1 MRLTLTNILAT
12 LTLLLFS
19 SVASAVSVGVL
30 YKDTF
35 EMGDSPDYS
44 VNFGAPSIAGPT
56 GPFSS
61 RSAKFQSVQSNG
73 SCCFYDQ
80 IRYAIPGP
88 IESVYLSFDLF
99 FTNQVNSSNAF
110 TIFFDAPLVNTLS
123 LTKDGSITQQF
134 QKVGTYQNNTAL
146 HFDMYFSIPDDEFT
160 VNLNGNLLATKGVFA
175 RSVRNLRSIR
185 FSYGLQS
192 GDGPDSLPSAY
203 LDNVLISTKPP
214 ANPVAL
220 AGPTWL
226 SPLGLFA
233 VWLSLYRKKK

>member
-1 MRLTLTNILAT
+1 M
-12 LTLLLFS
+12 
-19 SVASAVSVGVL
+19 
-30 YKDTF
+30 
-35 EMGDSPDYS
+35 
-44 VNFGAPSIAGPT
+44 
-56 GPFSS
+56 
-61 RSAKFQSVQSNG
+61 
-73 SCCFYDQ
+73 
-80 IRYAIPGP
+80 
-88 IESVYLSFDLF
+88 
-99 FTNQVNSSNAF
+99 
-110 TIFFDAPLVNTLS
+110 NTLS

-134 QKVGTYQNNTAL
+134 QKVGAYQNNTAL

-175 RSVRNLRSIR
+175 RNVRNLRSIR

-192 GDGPDSLPSAY
+192 GDGPDSLPLAY